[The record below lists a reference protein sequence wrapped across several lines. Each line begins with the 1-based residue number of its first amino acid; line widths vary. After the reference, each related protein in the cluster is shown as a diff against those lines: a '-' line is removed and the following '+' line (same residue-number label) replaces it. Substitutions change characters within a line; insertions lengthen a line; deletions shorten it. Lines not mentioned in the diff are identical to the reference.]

1 MPSYAG
7 PPVTARPGEVASTLR
22 LLGYLALAIALIIF
36 DHRGNWLD
44 QARSQA
50 SVVVQPFW
58 WLAGLPGRLTTR
70 VQDDAASRSRLTEE
84 NRNLRNE
91 LLIAGF

>member
-44 QARSQA
+44 QVRSQA
-50 SVVVQPFW
+50 SVC
-58 WLAGLPGRLTTR
+58 LLYT
-70 VQDDAASRSRLTEE
+70 SRCV
-84 NRNLRNE
+84 
-91 LLIAGF
+91 